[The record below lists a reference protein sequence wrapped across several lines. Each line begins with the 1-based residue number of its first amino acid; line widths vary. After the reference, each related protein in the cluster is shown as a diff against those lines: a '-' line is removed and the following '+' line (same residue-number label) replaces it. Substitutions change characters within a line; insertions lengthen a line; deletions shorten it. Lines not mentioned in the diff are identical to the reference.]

1 MSSPIRGITLIR
13 VYTPGISP
21 FLSVKVVEVGGD
33 KSSIWI
39 KYFKLSF
46 SDFVVGR
53 YFMLHVC

>member
-13 VYTPGISP
+13 VYTPGIPP
-21 FLSVKVVEVGGD
+21 FLSVKGVEVGRD

-39 KYFKLSF
+39 KYFKFSF

-53 YFMLHVC
+53 YFTLHVC